1 MIFSTGN
8 DQSSLESQLETHL
21 WVDSQRLKEGS
32 SGITHSPKSNIV
44 VVLIRFGTLRF
55 AVILSAAR
63 TLFLATRRET
73 VRG

>member
-1 MIFSTGN
+1 MILSTGN

-21 WVDSQRLKEGS
+21 WVDSQRLEEGS

-44 VVLIRFGTLRF
+44 LLLIRFGTFEF
-55 AVILSAAR
+55 AIILSATR